1 MGTNVHLRRKPTAGK
16 LEAGKG
22 VGNGQRNGGRRR
34 ESVAAENEQRKK
46 VKKAG
51 GGAIRRKSSGE
62 RMNGQTD
69 QNDRRKNGAAGE
81 RMLIRYGLIA

>member
-46 VKKAG
+46 
-51 GGAIRRKSSGE
+51 
-62 RMNGQTD
+62 
-69 QNDRRKNGAAGE
+69 
-81 RMLIRYGLIA
+81 